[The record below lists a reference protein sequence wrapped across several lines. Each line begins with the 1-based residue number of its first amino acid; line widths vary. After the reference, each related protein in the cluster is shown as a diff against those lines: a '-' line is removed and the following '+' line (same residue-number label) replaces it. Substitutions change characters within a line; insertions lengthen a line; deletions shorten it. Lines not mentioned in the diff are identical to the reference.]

1 VIIVLERFGAN
12 MKATYKE
19 GKALDYIL
27 LYTDCRNVSEA
38 IGYLNGMY
46 NEGMTIDEILS
57 YFEATKPSFI

>member
-1 VIIVLERFGAN
+1 

-46 NEGMTIDEILS
+46 SEGMTIDEILS
-57 YFEATKPSFI
+57 YFETTKPSFI